1 MSEEQA
7 FANAAEVFR
16 KVMPR
21 IAERNVRIC
30 MEPLTPKETD
40 FVNTCADGLRLIEMV
55 DHPLF
60 VLHQDV
66 KAMLGA
72 ETDSIPELIHRHAEV
87 TGHFHVNDTN
97 LLGPGMGETKYE
109 PILTALLESG
119 YSGWVSVEVFDYS
132 PGCEKIARDSI
143 EYLKGVLNSLK

>member
-1 MSEEQA
+1 
-7 FANAAEVFR
+7 
-16 KVMPR
+16 
-21 IAERNVRIC
+21 
-30 MEPLTPKETD
+30 
-40 FVNTCADGLRLIEMV
+40 MV

-72 ETDSIPELIHRHAEV
+72 ETESLPDLIHRHADI

-109 PILTALLESG
+109 PILKALVESG
-119 YSGWVSVEVFDYS
+119 YMGWVSVEVFDYS

-143 EYLKGVLNSLK
+143 EYLKGVLRSLK